1 MFRKLIATH
10 NDYGMF
16 IVRVALAAVIFPH
29 GAQKLLGWF
38 GGPGFTKT
46 VDLFSAAW
54 GIHPVLT
61 TLVVLGESLGA
72 VALALGLVGRFQ
84 AFGIAAAM
92 AGAIY
97 YVTGANGFFMN
108 WFGNQAGEGYEFHVL
123 TIAMALAVM
132 VRGSGALSLD
142 RVLEKWLDRRPVAAT
157 ESPARP
163 AVAVA

>member
-54 GIHPVLT
+54 GIHPALT
-61 TLVVLGESLGA
+61 TLVLLAESAGA
-72 VALALGLVGRFQ
+72 VALAFGLVGRFMS
-84 AFGIAAAM
+84 FGIAAAM

-108 WFGNQAGEGYEFHVL
+108 WFGNQAGEGYEFHLL

-132 VRGSGALSLD
+132 IRGSGAWSIDQLLQ
-142 RVLEKWLDRRPVAAT
+142 RRLAAAPVESSAAP
-157 ESPARP
+157 SARP
-163 AVAVA
+163 AIA

>member
-1 MFRKLIATH
+1 MFRKLIATP
-10 NDYGMF
+10 NDWGMF
-16 IVRVALAAVIFPH
+16 VVRVALAAVIFPH

-38 GGPGFTKT
+38 GGPGLSNSIQF
-46 VDLFSAAW
+46 FSGTW

-61 TLVVLGESLGA
+61 TLVVLAESLGA

-108 WFGNQAGEGYEFHVL
+108 WFGNQAGEGFEFHVL

-142 RVLEKWLDRRPVAAT
+142 RVLQRKLETLPASEMDEPGAVPAT
-157 ESPARP
+157 A
-163 AVAVA
+163 

>member
-1 MFRKLIATH
+1 MFRKLIATP
-10 NDYGMF
+10 NDWGMF
-16 IVRVALAAVIFPH
+16 VVRVALAAVIFPH

-38 GGPGFTKT
+38 GGPGLSNSIQF
-46 VDLFSAAW
+46 FSSTW

-61 TLVVLGESLGA
+61 TLVVLAESLGA

-142 RVLEKWLDRRPVAAT
+142 RVLQRKLEVNEASDVPRGVPAT
-157 ESPARP
+157 A
-163 AVAVA
+163 

>member
-1 MFRKLIATH
+1 MFRKLVATH
-10 NDYGMF
+10 SDYGMF

-29 GAQKLLGWF
+29 GAQKLFGWF
-38 GGPGFTKT
+38 GGPGFAKSLE
-46 VDLFSAAW
+46 VFSAAW
-54 GIHPVLT
+54 GIHPALT
-61 TLVVLGESLGA
+61 TLVILGESLGA

-108 WFGNQAGEGYEFHVL
+108 WFGNQAGEGYEFHLL

-142 RVLEKWLDRRPVAAT
+142 RVLAGWLDRRPAQAA
-157 ESPARP
+157 EVSGRP